1 MESSKII
8 KKIKYYSII
17 SVLLPL
23 ITINSCFLL
32 YKFLGDST
40 SYIDIPWE
48 KKRIEISIKKF
59 INLESNLQAYTF
71 VNCPIYIHSVFY
83 LTKEDEIIEIN
94 KWYSQNED
102 VLGNEKIYSLIKSV
116 IFKQGESVNTKC
128 IKNNKF
134 MYFLLNN
141 FQFLDKFLIN
151 TKINNKVGFASVK
164 NPYLYGE
171 VSISRTAR
179 YFPATYIF
187 KPFIILTAI
196 FLFLYWRNNLNLF
209 NDFRNKNILGD
220 FSNKFFYF
228 GALSCIFLI
237 LHAAFLGL
245 EFESKLFSQI
255 RRLVIILFI
264 VFEVLAQIFLTK
276 NLLKFKN
283 NLQKS
288 IHSPVLFTKIT
299 FVTIVACVT
308 LVSFTI
314 LAFFEP
320 STNFKHMLEWNYFS
334 FLLFYYVLSRFLWK
348 A

>member
-8 KKIKYYSII
+8 KKIRYYSII

-32 YKFLGDST
+32 YKFLGDT
-40 SYIDIPWE
+40 QTYIDIPWE
-48 KKRIEISIKKF
+48 KKRIEIPIEKWSR
-59 INLESNLQAYTF
+59 LHPNLQAYTYT
-71 VNCPIYIHSVFY
+71 NCPKYIPSRSY
-83 LTKEDEIIEIN
+83 LTKDNKIVEMSLVSYADANNLLAIIERGEVIN
-94 KWYSQNED
+94 
-102 VLGNEKIYSLIKSV
+102 
-116 IFKQGESVNTKC
+116 TRC

-134 MYFLLNN
+134 VYLILNN
-141 FQFLDKFLIN
+141 FQFLEKLLI
-151 TKINNKVGFASVK
+151 KAQINNKTGFSSIK

-187 KPFIILTAI
+187 KPFIIITAI
-196 FLFLYWRNNLNLF
+196 FLFLYWKNNLNLF
-209 NDFRNKNILGD
+209 NYFRNKNILGD

-228 GALSCIFLI
+228 GAFSCIFLI
-237 LHAAFLGL
+237 LHATFLGL

-255 RRLVIILFI
+255 RRLIIILFI

-276 NLLKFKN
+276 NLFKFKN
-283 NLQKS
+283 NLQKN
-288 IHSPVLFTKIT
+288 IHSPVLVTKIT
-299 FVTIVACVT
+299 FVSIVALVT

-320 STNFKHMLEWNYFS
+320 GSNFKHMLEWNYFS
-334 FLLFYYVLSRFLWK
+334 FLLFYYILSRFLWK
-348 A
+348 TLKP